1 MRVTRI
7 LAITGVSLSLFG
19 VSQAEIETS
28 FSAGYTSEY
37 VYRGALFG
45 DDLWRVLEPARS
57 SDELLR
63 ARVRVGEPGPRE
75 HADGPELRGEP
86 DGGLSRRPLHAEA
99 LDGRARGPWTLGPP
113 RRARAR
119 DRARRRRP
127 PCDIY
132 TPRGRARL

>member
-45 DDLWRVLEPARS
+45 DDLFDFGIEAS
-57 SDELLR
+57 GSGEL
-63 ARVRVGEPGPRE
+63 
-75 HADGPELRGEP
+75 
-86 DGGLSRRPLHAEA
+86 GGLGE
-99 LDGRARGPWTLGPP
+99 RGGTGGIW
-113 RRARAR
+113 
-119 DRARRRRP
+119 
-127 PCDIY
+127 
-132 TPRGRARL
+132 